1 MARIMLRGV
10 LRGVRE
16 QMCKRQL
23 LRKQQQQSQG
33 RMQENASHSQRYDV
47 LQGGRV
53 QLPGW
58 KRLHCGPNCCWASS
72 HEIH

>member
-1 MARIMLRGV
+1 MARIMLRCV

-33 RMQENASHSQRYDV
+33 RMQENASHSQHYDV
-47 LQGGRV
+47 PWGGRV

-58 KRLHCGPNCCWASS
+58 KRLHCRPNYCRASS